1 MLTLRIR
8 LLAMPLWKKG
18 VLASNEYGKWIVDYY
33 HCYYCYYYYYYHY
46 YYCYYYC
53 GMSKIAQRLLKIAK
67 DHPNTFEDSEYY
79 PTIFEGYRRF
89 QKIIR
94 RLSNISEDYPKISE
108 NYRRLPKIDQRLS
121 NVVRRIANIFRN
133 LQTILF
139 KPLII
144 SSGHSI
150 PLYIFLCILLRSNH
164 TVNLV
169 QFGIKKLHEP
179 LRQTVQINPKLNSK
193 PYDYLYY

>member
-8 LLAMPLWKKG
+8 LLAMPLRKKG
-18 VLASNEYGKWIVDYY
+18 VLASNEYGKWIVDY
-33 HCYYCYYYYYYHY
+33 HHYCYY

-53 GMSKIAQRLLKIAK
+53 GMSKIAQRLPKIAK
-67 DHPNTFEDSEYY
+67 DHPNTSEDSEYY
-79 PTIFEGYRRF
+79 PTIFEGYWRF
-89 QKIIR
+89 PKIIR
-94 RLSNISEDYPKISE
+94 RLSKISEDYPKISE

-121 NVVRRIANIFRN
+121 NVDRRIANIFRN

-144 SSGHSI
+144 SSGHLI
-150 PLYIFLCILLRSNH
+150 PLYIFSCILLISNH
-164 TVNLV
+164 TVFLV